1 MKYCEKCG
9 AMMNDTDIQCPN
21 CKNKVAVQVENDVDA
36 KAQKK
41 KKVKKVVLICL
52 GAFLGINILL
62 VAIAM
67 LMPSSDSTDKAAG
80 SSSKWIKSDTEI
92 VENSGAYYYYDESPD
107 DFVDKIN
114 SLFKSLVDKNEVN
127 YENAENF
134 YKYDGKTEHEDSD
147 MITYTYTENN
157 NHVAGF
163 YIDCLN
169 GKIIDVRPV
178 IDVTTVFSNGQGK
191 DDLYGNM
198 AFDTALAL
206 CAYEGIEENQIDE
219 VYKVIYNSMCNEK
232 TTGWYI
238 NGFFAG
244 LKTVTVP
251 SQHTLFE
258 VNIFKMDEDLYKK
271 TKETGE
277 KAGNKSIEI
286 NLNQTEST
294 TENTTTSAQIEKT
307 EISDLFSGDLED
319 AKKVLGNETEAEKNL
334 DSYTRHTFGDIV
346 IMCEYGTNNIYSIA
360 INYTDDTRNRYTA
373 FGLDGNSKKTDWS
386 KRLGNELSSNYDSDG
401 DNVYTYENDYKGNTF
416 NIEITVSDEVPD
428 KITVFKQYNGQ

>member
-21 CKNKVAVQVENDVDA
+21 CKNKVAVQVVNDVDA
-36 KAQKK
+36 KARKK

-52 GAFLGINILL
+52 GVFLGINILL

-67 LMPSSDSTDKAAG
+67 LMPSSDSTDKAAD
-80 SSSKWIKSDTEI
+80 SVSKWIKSDTKI
-92 VENSGAYYYYDESPD
+92 AENSKIYFYYDESPD

-114 SLFKSLVDKNEVN
+114 SLLKSLADKSEVDS
-127 YENAENF
+127 ENADNL
-134 YKYDGKTEHEDSD
+134 YKYDNKTEHEDSD
-147 MITYTYTENN
+147 VITYTYTANN
-157 NHVAGF
+157 NQVMGF
-163 YIDCLN
+163 YIDCYK
-169 GKIIDVRPV
+169 GKVAEVRPV
-178 IDVTTVFSNGQGK
+178 INVNAMVSGGQ
-191 DDLYGNM
+191 DDINTMYNIM
-198 AFDTALAL
+198 SMNTALAL
-206 CAYEGIEENQIDE
+206 CALEGFDENQIDE
-219 VYKVIYNSMCNEK
+219 VRKTIYNSMSNNGIA
-232 TTGWYI
+232 GWYI
-238 NGFFAG
+238 NGLFAALNTNTG
-244 LKTVTVP
+244 QEGIV
-251 SQHTLFE
+251 Q
-258 VNIFKMDEDLYKK
+258 VNILKMDEDLYKK

-319 AKKVLGNETEAEKNL
+319 ATKVLGNETEVEKNL

>member
-1 MKYCEKCG
+1 
-9 AMMNDTDIQCPN
+9 MNDTDIQCPN
-21 CKNKVAVQVENDVDA
+21 CKNKVAVQVVNDVDA

-52 GAFLGINILL
+52 GVFLGINILL

-67 LMPSSDSTDKAAG
+67 LMPSSDSTDKAAD
-80 SSSKWIKSDTEI
+80 SVSKWIKSDTKI
-92 VENSGAYYYYDESPD
+92 AENSKIYYYYDESPD

-114 SLFKSLVDKNEVN
+114 SLLKSLADKSEVDS
-127 YENAENF
+127 ENADNL
-134 YKYDGKTEHEDSD
+134 YKYDNKTEHEDSD
-147 MITYTYTENN
+147 VITYTYTANN
-157 NHVAGF
+157 NQVMGF
-163 YIDCLN
+163 YIDCYK
-169 GKIIDVRPV
+169 GKVAEVRPV
-178 IDVTTVFSNGQGK
+178 INVNAMVSGGQ
-191 DDLYGNM
+191 DDINTMYNIM
-198 AFDTALAL
+198 SMNTALAL
-206 CAYEGIEENQIDE
+206 CALEGFDENQIDE
-219 VYKVIYNSMCNEK
+219 VRKTIYNSMSNDGIA
-232 TTGWYI
+232 GWYI
-238 NGFFAG
+238 NGLFAALNTNTG
-244 LKTVTVP
+244 QEGIV
-251 SQHTLFE
+251 Q
-258 VNIFKMDEDLYKK
+258 VNILKMDEDLYKK

-319 AKKVLGNETEAEKNL
+319 ATKVLGNETEVEKNL

-416 NIEITVSDEVPD
+416 NIEITVSNEVPD

>member
-21 CKNKVAVQVENDVDA
+21 CKNKVAVQVVNDVDA

-52 GAFLGINILL
+52 GVFLGINILL

-67 LMPSSDSTDKAAG
+67 LMPSSDSTDKAAD
-80 SSSKWIKSDTEI
+80 SVSKWIKSDTKI
-92 VENSGAYYYYDESPD
+92 AENSKIYYYYDESPD
-107 DFVDKIN
+107 DFVDEIN
-114 SLFKSLVDKNEVN
+114 SLLKSLADKSEVDS
-127 YENAENF
+127 ENADNL
-134 YKYDGKTEHEDSD
+134 YKYDNKTEHEDSD
-147 MITYTYTENN
+147 VITYTYTANN
-157 NHVAGF
+157 NQVMGF
-163 YIDCLN
+163 YIDCYK
-169 GKIIDVRPV
+169 GKVAEVRPV
-178 IDVTTVFSNGQGK
+178 INVNAMVSGGQ
-191 DDLYGNM
+191 DDINTMYNIM
-198 AFDTALAL
+198 SMNTALAL
-206 CAYEGIEENQIDE
+206 CALEGFDENQIDE
-219 VYKVIYNSMCNEK
+219 VRKTIYNSMSNDGIA
-232 TTGWYI
+232 GWYI
-238 NGFFAG
+238 NGLFAALNTNTG
-244 LKTVTVP
+244 QEGIV
-251 SQHTLFE
+251 Q
-258 VNIFKMDEDLYKK
+258 VNILKMDEDLYKK

-319 AKKVLGNETEAEKNL
+319 ATKVLGNETEVEKNL

>member
-21 CKNKVAVQVENDVDA
+21 CKNKVAVQVVNDVDA
-36 KAQKK
+36 KARKK

-52 GAFLGINILL
+52 GVFLGINILL

-67 LMPSSDSTDKAAG
+67 LMPSSDSTDKAAD
-80 SSSKWIKSDTEI
+80 SVSKWIKSDTKI
-92 VENSGAYYYYDESPD
+92 AENSKIYYYYDESPD

-114 SLFKSLVDKNEVN
+114 SLLKSLADKSEVDS
-127 YENAENF
+127 ENADNL
-134 YKYDGKTEHEDSD
+134 YKYDNKTEHEDSD
-147 MITYTYTENN
+147 VITYTYTANN
-157 NHVAGF
+157 NQVMGF
-163 YIDCLN
+163 YIDCYK
-169 GKIIDVRPV
+169 GKVAEVRPV
-178 IDVTTVFSNGQGK
+178 INVNAMVSGGQ
-191 DDLYGNM
+191 DDINTMYNIM
-198 AFDTALAL
+198 SMNTALAL
-206 CAYEGIEENQIDE
+206 CALEGFDENQIDE
-219 VYKVIYNSMCNEK
+219 VRKTIYNSMSNNGIA
-232 TTGWYI
+232 GWYI
-238 NGFFAG
+238 NGLFAALNTNTG
-244 LKTVTVP
+244 QEGIV
-251 SQHTLFE
+251 Q
-258 VNIFKMDEDLYKK
+258 VNILKMDEDLYKK

-319 AKKVLGNETEAEKNL
+319 ATKVLGNETEVEKNL

>member
-21 CKNKVAVQVENDVDA
+21 CKNKVAVQVVNDVDA
-36 KAQKK
+36 KARKK

-52 GAFLGINILL
+52 GVFLGINILL
-62 VAIAM
+62 VAIEM
-67 LMPSSDSTDKAAG
+67 LMPSSDSTDKAAD
-80 SSSKWIKSDTEI
+80 SVSKWIKSDTKI
-92 VENSGAYYYYDESPD
+92 AENSKIYYYYDESPD

-114 SLFKSLVDKNEVN
+114 SLLKSLADKSEVDS
-127 YENAENF
+127 ENADNL
-134 YKYDGKTEHEDSD
+134 YKYDNKTEHEDSD
-147 MITYTYTENN
+147 VITYTYTANN
-157 NHVAGF
+157 NQVMGF
-163 YIDCLN
+163 YIDCYK
-169 GKIIDVRPV
+169 GKVAEVRPV
-178 IDVTTVFSNGQGK
+178 INVNAMVSGGQ
-191 DDLYGNM
+191 DDINTMYNIM
-198 AFDTALAL
+198 SMNTALAL
-206 CAYEGIEENQIDE
+206 CALEGFDENQIDE
-219 VYKVIYNSMCNEK
+219 VRKTIYNSMSNNGIA
-232 TTGWYI
+232 GWYI
-238 NGFFAG
+238 NGLFAALNTNTG
-244 LKTVTVP
+244 QEGIV
-251 SQHTLFE
+251 Q
-258 VNIFKMDEDLYKK
+258 VNILKMDEDLYKK

-319 AKKVLGNETEAEKNL
+319 ATKVLGNETEVEKNL

>member
-21 CKNKVAVQVENDVDA
+21 CKNKVAVQVVNDVDA

-52 GAFLGINILL
+52 GVFLGINILL

-67 LMPSSDSTDKAAG
+67 LMPSSDSTDKAAD
-80 SSSKWIKSDTEI
+80 SVSKWIKSDTKI
-92 VENSGAYYYYDESPD
+92 AENSKIYYYYDESPD

-114 SLFKSLVDKNEVN
+114 SLLKSLADKSEVDS
-127 YENAENF
+127 ENADNL
-134 YKYDGKTEHEDSD
+134 YKYDNKTEHEDSD
-147 MITYTYTENN
+147 VITYTYTANN
-157 NHVAGF
+157 NQVMGF
-163 YIDCLN
+163 YIDCYK
-169 GKIIDVRPV
+169 GKVAEVRPV
-178 IDVTTVFSNGQGK
+178 INVNAMVSGGQ
-191 DDLYGNM
+191 DDINTMYNIM
-198 AFDTALAL
+198 SMNTALAL
-206 CAYEGIEENQIDE
+206 CALEGFDENQIDE
-219 VYKVIYNSMCNEK
+219 VRKTIYNSMSNDGIA
-232 TTGWYI
+232 GWYI
-238 NGFFAG
+238 NGLFAALNTNTG
-244 LKTVTVP
+244 QEGIV
-251 SQHTLFE
+251 Q
-258 VNIFKMDEDLYKK
+258 VNILKMDEDLYKK

-319 AKKVLGNETEAEKNL
+319 ATKVLGNETEVEKNL

>member
-21 CKNKVAVQVENDVDA
+21 CKNKVAVQVVNDVDA

-52 GAFLGINILL
+52 GVFLGINILL

-67 LMPSSDSTDKAAG
+67 LMPSSDSTDKAAD
-80 SSSKWIKSDTEI
+80 SVSKWIKSDTKIAEKSKI
-92 VENSGAYYYYDESPD
+92 YYYYDESPD
-107 DFVDKIN
+107 DFVDEIN
-114 SLFKSLVDKNEVN
+114 SLLKSLADKSEVDS
-127 YENAENF
+127 ENADNL
-134 YKYDGKTEHEDSD
+134 YKYDNKTEHEDSD
-147 MITYTYTENN
+147 VITYTYTANN
-157 NHVAGF
+157 NQVMGF
-163 YIDCLN
+163 YIDCYK
-169 GKIIDVRPV
+169 GKVAEVRPV
-178 IDVTTVFSNGQGK
+178 INVNAMVSGGQ
-191 DDLYGNM
+191 DDINTMYNIM
-198 AFDTALAL
+198 SMNTALAL
-206 CAYEGIEENQIDE
+206 CALEGFDENQIDE
-219 VYKVIYNSMCNEK
+219 VRKTIYNSMSNDGIA
-232 TTGWYI
+232 GWYI
-238 NGFFAG
+238 NGLFAALNTNTG
-244 LKTVTVP
+244 QEGIV
-251 SQHTLFE
+251 Q
-258 VNIFKMDEDLYKK
+258 VNILKMDEDLYKK

-319 AKKVLGNETEAEKNL
+319 ATKVLGNETEVEKNL

>member
-52 GAFLGINILL
+52 GVFLGINILL

-67 LMPSSDSTDKAAG
+67 LMPSSDSTDKAAD
-80 SSSKWIKSDTEI
+80 SASKWIKSDTEI
-92 VENSGAYYYYDESPD
+92 AENSGIYYYYDESPD

-114 SLFKSLVDKNEVN
+114 SLLKSLADKSEVDS
-127 YENAENF
+127 ENADNF
-134 YKYDGKTEHEDSD
+134 YKYDNKTEHEDSD
-147 MITYTYTENN
+147 VITYTYTANN
-157 NHVAGF
+157 NHVMGF
-163 YIDCLN
+163 YIDCYK
-169 GKIIDVRPV
+169 GKVADVRPV
-178 IDVTTVFSNGQGK
+178 IDVNAMVSGGQ
-191 DDLYGNM
+191 DDINTIYTIMSMN
-198 AFDTALAL
+198 TALAL
-206 CAYEGIEENQIDE
+206 CALEGFDENQIDE
-219 VYKVIYNSMCNEK
+219 VRKTIYNSMSNDGIA
-232 TTGWYI
+232 GWYI
-238 NGFFAG
+238 NGLFAALNTNTG
-244 LKTVTVP
+244 QEGIV
-251 SQHTLFE
+251 Q
-258 VNIFKMDEDLYKK
+258 VNILKMDENLYKK

>member
-21 CKNKVAVQVENDVDA
+21 CKNKVAVQVVNDVDA
-36 KAQKK
+36 KARKK

-52 GAFLGINILL
+52 GVFLGINILL

-67 LMPSSDSTDKAAG
+67 LMPSSDSTDKAAD
-80 SSSKWIKSDTEI
+80 SVSKWIKSDTKI
-92 VENSGAYYYYDESPD
+92 AENSKIYFYYDESPD

-114 SLFKSLVDKNEVN
+114 SLLKSLADKSEVDS
-127 YENAENF
+127 ENADNL
-134 YKYDGKTEHEDSD
+134 YKYDNKTEHEDSD
-147 MITYTYTENN
+147 VITYTYTANN
-157 NHVAGF
+157 NQVMGF
-163 YIDCLN
+163 YIDCYK
-169 GKIIDVRPV
+169 GKVAEVRPV
-178 IDVTTVFSNGQGK
+178 INVNAMVSGGQ
-191 DDLYGNM
+191 DDINTMYNIM
-198 AFDTALAL
+198 SMNTALAL
-206 CAYEGIEENQIDE
+206 CALEGFDENQIDE
-219 VYKVIYNSMCNEK
+219 VRKTIYNSMSNNGIA
-232 TTGWYI
+232 GWYI
-238 NGFFAG
+238 NGLFAALNTNTG
-244 LKTVTVP
+244 QEGIV
-251 SQHTLFE
+251 Q
-258 VNIFKMDEDLYKK
+258 VNILKMDEDLYKK

-307 EISDLFSGDLED
+307 EIRDLFSGDLED
-319 AKKVLGNETEAEKNL
+319 ATKVLGNETEVEKNL

>member
-1 MKYCEKCG
+1 MKYCGKCG
-9 AMMNDTDIQCPN
+9 AMMNDTDAQCPN
-21 CKNKVAVQVENDVDA
+21 CKNKVAVQVANDIDA
-36 KAQKK
+36 KVQKK
-41 KKVKKVVLICL
+41 KKIKKIVLICL
-52 GAFLGINILL
+52 GVFIGINILL
-62 VAIAM
+62 VVIAM
-67 LMPSSDSTDKAAG
+67 LMPSSDSTDKASG

-92 VENSGAYYYYDESPD
+92 VENSGMCYYYDESPD

-114 SLFKSLVDKNEVN
+114 SLFKSLVDKNEIN

-198 AFDTALAL
+198 ALDTALAL

-258 VNIFKMDEDLYKK
+258 VNIFKMDEELYKS
-271 TKETGE
+271 E
-277 KAGNKSIEI
+277 KAGKKSIEI
-286 NLNQTEST
+286 NLNQTESISG
-294 TENTTTSAQIEKT
+294 NTTTSAQIKKT

-319 AKKVLGNETEAEKNL
+319 AKKVLGDETEAEKNL
-334 DSYTRHTFGDIV
+334 DSYTMHTFGDIV

-360 INYTDDTRNRYTA
+360 IKYTDDTRERYTA
-373 FGLDGNSKKTDWS
+373 FGLDGNSKKSDWD
-386 KRLGNELSSNYDSDG
+386 KRFGDELSSNYNSDG
-401 DNVYTYENDYKGNTF
+401 DNIYSYENDYKGNNF
-416 NIEITVSDEVPD
+416 GIEFTVSGETPN
-428 KITVFKQYNGQ
+428 KITVYKYSNE